1 MPITAHRFVA
11 VQYIYH
17 CFAMGVVENVL
28 RKAKERAA
36 RASAKISGSNAVK
49 FGPKIGIRSLLIK
62 FKTCLYSY
70 NEKVKMVLYSNAGTF
85 FTSARFLGT
94 LEVLGYLIIYLVI
107 YLNIYLSNYL
117 SNYLIIQQQ
126 SMLILSQSVTD
137 LNSCIRWMVANST
150 SW

>member
-1 MPITAHRFVA
+1 MPIAAHRFVA

-49 FGPKIGIRSLLIK
+49 FGPKIGIRSLLFK

-70 NEKVKMVLYSNAGTF
+70 L
-85 FTSARFLGT
+85 
-94 LEVLGYLIIYLVI
+94 LVEWGI
-107 YLNIYLSNYL
+107 C
-117 SNYLIIQQQ
+117 
-126 SMLILSQSVTD
+126 T
-137 LNSCIRWMVANST
+137 
-150 SW
+150 

>member
-1 MPITAHRFVA
+1 
-11 VQYIYH
+11 
-17 CFAMGVVENVL
+17 MGVVENVL

-94 LEVLGYLIIYLVI
+94 LEVLGSINCFRISLPSTVSFVFFVG
-107 YLNIYLSNYL
+107 N
-117 SNYLIIQQQ
+117 QQTPP
-126 SMLILSQSVTD
+126 SHRRSEAPE
-137 LNSCIRWMVANST
+137 RVAPKKKNT
-150 SW
+150 SAETER

>member
-70 NEKVKMVLYSNAGTF
+70 L
-85 FTSARFLGT
+85 
-94 LEVLGYLIIYLVI
+94 LVQWGI
-107 YLNIYLSNYL
+107 C
-117 SNYLIIQQQ
+117 
-126 SMLILSQSVTD
+126 T
-137 LNSCIRWMVANST
+137 
-150 SW
+150 